1 MAALIVAEPGGG
13 PPHGGSPLLTQGVR
27 GAWGA
32 EEAGASSRVRTRTA
46 SGQRRARGAMAAHGS
61 KGEPPSGVYLEVF
74 SSLYLHRLGIDG
86 IPRELHQV
94 GASAPTWCNRGAPA
108 PLSPAAPPHQAAA
121 APGPRRGGGGAAP
134 TGGAASPGC
143 RRSGP
148 SARRAR
154 AARR

>member
-13 PPHGGSPLLTQGVR
+13 PPHAGSPLLTQRVR

-46 SGQRRARGAMAAHGS
+46 SGQRRARGAMAAHGA
-61 KGEPPSGVYLEVF
+61 KGGPPSGVYLEVF
-74 SSLYLHRLGIDG
+74 SSLYFHRLGIDG

-108 PLSPAAPPHQAAA
+108 PLSPAAAAHQARRATR
-121 APGPRRGGGGAAP
+121 RRGG
-134 TGGAASPGC
+134 
-143 RRSGP
+143 
-148 SARRAR
+148 
-154 AARR
+154 